1 MALQGKKERN
11 GGGNDGVLENPKR
24 RKVGAIAGKQKPSKQ
39 SQCHCCCLFLLH
51 CRVVF
56 LRLLKIFPSDF
67 LVSSLLMLSKL
78 HVNPSP
84 LHVCRYPIFPTLFC
98 SRVWWFVACR
108 ICTQIC
114 IHALFLYCKQAI
126 VIAVAGVIIFIV
138 MLFFFFLKDFVMTC

>member
-1 MALQGKKERN
+1 
-11 GGGNDGVLENPKR
+11 LENPKR

>member
-1 MALQGKKERN
+1 
-11 GGGNDGVLENPKR
+11 LENPKR
-24 RKVGAIAGKQKPSKQ
+24 RKVGAIAGKQTPSKQ

-84 LHVCRYPIFPTLFC
+84 LHVYRYPIFPTLFC
-98 SRVWWFVACR
+98 SRVW
-108 ICTQIC
+108 
-114 IHALFLYCKQAI
+114 
-126 VIAVAGVIIFIV
+126 
-138 MLFFFFLKDFVMTC
+138 